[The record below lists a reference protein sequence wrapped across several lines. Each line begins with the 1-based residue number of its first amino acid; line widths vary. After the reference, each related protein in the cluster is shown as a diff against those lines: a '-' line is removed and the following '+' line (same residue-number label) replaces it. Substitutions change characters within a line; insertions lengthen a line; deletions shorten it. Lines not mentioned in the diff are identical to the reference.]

1 MSDRLV
7 IVAAQLNPLV
17 GDMEGNIAG
26 LRRCREDHGAADL
39 IVAGEL
45 AISGYPAE
53 DLVLKPSFLEAVR
66 RAAETLAAETGDGGP
81 ALLVGA
87 PWRLEEG
94 DEPGV
99 PAGVYNAALLLD
111 GGEIR
116 AVRCKHELP
125 NYGVF
130 DEVRVFRPGPLP
142 GPVRF
147 RGTRLGIMVCED
159 MWYPDVAECLA
170 KSGAEILLV
179 INGSP
184 FDAGKR
190 GQRLALAADRVAE
203 SGLPLLYVNQ
213 VGGQDELVFDGASFA
228 LNGDGALAY
237 HAPSWVE
244 RRDPITWTRPRGRA
258 GWQCAGAAKAE
269 AEDTLPA
276 VYQAL
281 VLGLR
286 DYARKNRFPSMLI
299 GLSGGI
305 DSGLSAAIAVDAVG
319 ADRVHCVMMPSPYT
333 SQESLE
339 DAAGSAELLGLNY
352 HTIDIAP
359 AMRAFAEMLA
369 PAFEGQAVDVTE
381 ENIQARARGITL
393 MALSNKF
400 GHLLVST
407 GNKSEMSVGY
417 ATLYGDMA
425 GGFAVL
431 KDVYKTL
438 VYALGRWRNTHHL
451 AGFLGPAGAVIP
463 DRVFTK
469 APSAELRPDQTDQDS
484 LPPYEELDAILK
496 ELIEKDAGLDDIV
509 AGGFERATVLR
520 VWHMLENAE
529 YKRRQ
534 APPGVKVTAR
544 SFGRDRRY
552 PITNAF
558 RGGV

>member
-184 FDAGKR
+184 F
-190 GQRLALAADRVAE
+190 L
-203 SGLPLLYVNQ
+203 S
-213 VGGQDELVFDGASFA
+213 
-228 LNGDGALAY
+228 
-237 HAPSWVE
+237 
-244 RRDPITWTRPRGRA
+244 
-258 GWQCAGAAKAE
+258 
-269 AEDTLPA
+269 
-276 VYQAL
+276 
-281 VLGLR
+281 
-286 DYARKNRFPSMLI
+286 LI
-299 GLSGGI
+299 HI
-305 DSGLSAAIAVDAVG
+305 
-319 ADRVHCVMMPSPYT
+319 
-333 SQESLE
+333 
-339 DAAGSAELLGLNY
+339 
-352 HTIDIAP
+352 
-359 AMRAFAEMLA
+359 
-369 PAFEGQAVDVTE
+369 
-381 ENIQARARGITL
+381 
-393 MALSNKF
+393 
-400 GHLLVST
+400 
-407 GNKSEMSVGY
+407 
-417 ATLYGDMA
+417 
-425 GGFAVL
+425 
-431 KDVYKTL
+431 
-438 VYALGRWRNTHHL
+438 
-451 AGFLGPAGAVIP
+451 
-463 DRVFTK
+463 
-469 APSAELRPDQTDQDS
+469 
-484 LPPYEELDAILK
+484 
-496 ELIEKDAGLDDIV
+496 
-509 AGGFERATVLR
+509 
-520 VWHMLENAE
+520 
-529 YKRRQ
+529 
-534 APPGVKVTAR
+534 
-544 SFGRDRRY
+544 
-552 PITNAF
+552 
-558 RGGV
+558 